1 MTDDPSTS
9 KLAEGIGAAQDPR
22 TLPWAPNG
30 NGPRS
35 EAEAVEL
42 ARRRGIVIPEDIAF
56 HFRDD
61 AVPQGAY
68 AVYNHFTSIRRYRWS
83 DFYAKER
90 INVKV
95 RRSVLE
101 SDEAIV
107 AVIAH
112 EMYELNALRE
122 LFEHRETIPG
132 IEIIDMVK
140 PGVPRNLHDRA
151 WDAADEHVRAMR
163 CEETC

>member
-1 MTDDPSTS
+1 MTDDPSTWET
-9 KLAEGIGAAQDPR
+9 AEITGTAQDPR
-22 TLPWAPNG
+22 TLPWAPTG
-30 NGPRS
+30 KGPRDD
-35 EAEAVEL
+35 AEAVAL
-42 ARRRGIVIPEDIAF
+42 AKRWGVVIPEDIAF

-61 AVPQGAY
+61 MVPPDAY
-68 AVYNHFTSIRRYRWS
+68 AIYNTFLSTRNYRWS

-112 EMYELNALRE
+112 EMFEINELRR
-122 LFEHRETIPG
+122 LFEHRQIISGT
-132 IEIIDMVK
+132 EIIRMVRT
-140 PGVPRNLHDRA
+140 GVPGNLHDRA
-151 WDAADEHVRAMR
+151 WDAADEIVRAMR
-163 CEETC
+163 REA